1 MKAKP
6 PLRARRLQRMMAALF
21 SPYRVRDV
29 TLRNRIVVSP
39 MCEYSSVDG
48 FAGDWHL
55 VHLGSRAV
63 GGAGLVLTEAI
74 AVTPEGRISPQDLGI
89 YADAHVEQLARI
101 ARFCTAHGAAW
112 GTQLAHAGRKAS
124 TKPPWQG
131 GDAVAP
137 ADGGWTPAGPGTEP
151 FSPSY
156 PVPVALDE
164 AGIAGILAAFADGAR
179 RTLAAGGSV
188 VELHAA
194 HGYLLHQ
201 FLSPLANRRTDR
213 WGGTFENRVRFV
225 RETVRAVRGV
235 WPERLPLFVRL
246 SATDY
251 VPGGWD
257 LAQSV
262 ELAKLLAAE
271 GVDLIDVTSAGL
283 TPLPPGTI
291 PLGPLY
297 QTPFAEEIRRAAGI
311 ATGAVG
317 LIAEPADAEAIVA
330 DGRADLVFL
339 ARELLRDPYW
349 PLFAARALG
358 ADVAWPL
365 QYQRAAGE
373 RASMRV
379 PARA

>member
-1 MKAKP
+1 
-6 PLRARRLQRMMAALF
+6 MAQLF
-21 SPYRVRDV
+21 SPFGARDV

-48 FAGDWHL
+48 FADDWHL

-74 AVTPEGRISPQDLGI
+74 AVAPEGRISPQDLGI
-89 YADAHVEQLARI
+89 YDDAHVPALARI
-101 ARFCTAHGAAW
+101 ARFCASQGAAW
-112 GTQLAHAGRKAS
+112 GTQLAHAGRKGS
-124 TKPPWQG
+124 TKPPWEGQG
-131 GDAVAP
+131 AADA
-137 ADGGWTPAGPGTEP
+137 GGWTPVGPGTEP
-151 FSPSY
+151 FGPGY
-156 PVPVALDE
+156 PAPAALDE
-164 AGIAGILAAFADGAR
+164 AGIARIVAAFAAGAR
-179 RTLAAGGSV
+179 RTLEAGGSV

-194 HGYLLHQ
+194 HGYLIHQ
-201 FLSPLANRRTDR
+201 FLSPLTNRRADR
-213 WGGTFENRVRFV
+213 WGGSFDHRVRLAL
-225 RETVRAVRGV
+225 EIVRAVRGV

-251 VPGGWD
+251 VSGGWD

-262 ELAKLLAAE
+262 ALAKLLAAE
-271 GVDLIDVTSAGL
+271 GVDLIDVSSGGL
-283 TPLPPGTI
+283 TPLPPDTI

-330 DGRADLVFL
+330 GGRADLVFL

-349 PLFAARALG
+349 PLYAARALG
-358 ADVAWPL
+358 AEPPWPR
-365 QYQRAAGE
+365 QYLRAAGE
-373 RASMRV
+373 RAGMRA